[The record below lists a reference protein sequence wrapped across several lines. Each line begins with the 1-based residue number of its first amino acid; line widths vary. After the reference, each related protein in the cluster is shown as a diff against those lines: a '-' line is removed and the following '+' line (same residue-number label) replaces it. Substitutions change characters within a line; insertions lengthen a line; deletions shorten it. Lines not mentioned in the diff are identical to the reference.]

1 MSRHTGYQQFE
12 ASAAHVHSPGEDMK
26 YSKKHNKTIG
36 LTTLII
42 ICLFSFITLDGCG
55 CSSDD
60 EIPDQPLAKPV
71 EQPKPVDIIAL
82 TLTAAKD
89 LNWEGNMAHPL
100 TLCVYQLTNPGPF
113 STKAQRQEGL
123 GELLSCSPFDA
134 TALSFERITLQP
146 SSSTRRSINREEGAY
161 YIGVAAGYYNFSQG
175 TITSVFAIDNTA
187 VRLHLGR
194 YGISVAK
201 TGQKRPLN

>member
-1 MSRHTGYQQFE
+1 M
-12 ASAAHVHSPGEDMK
+12 VHDK
-26 YSKKHNKTIG
+26 KRSKIIG
-36 LTTLII
+36 LTTLFI

-60 EIPDQPLAKPV
+60 EIPDKPIAEPAEKPKPV
-71 EQPKPVDIIAL
+71 EQLSL
-82 TLTAAKD
+82 TITASRD

-100 TLCVYQLTNPGPF
+100 SLCVYQLTNPGPF
-113 STKAQRQEGL
+113 TTKAQRQAGL

-146 SSSTRRSINREEGAY
+146 SSSARRSINREQGAD
-161 YIGVAAGYYNFSQG
+161 YIGVAAGYYNFSKG
-175 TITSVFAIDNTA
+175 TITSVFTIDNTA

-194 YGISVAK
+194 YGISIAK